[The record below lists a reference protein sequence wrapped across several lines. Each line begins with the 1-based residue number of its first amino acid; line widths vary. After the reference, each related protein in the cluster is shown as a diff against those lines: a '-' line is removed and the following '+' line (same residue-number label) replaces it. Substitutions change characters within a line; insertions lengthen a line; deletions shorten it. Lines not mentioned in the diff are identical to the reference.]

1 MAPEQAGEEHEE
13 TAIGPEANV
22 ALVIK
27 GIIKGIDKLLRGA
40 GMGGEKR
47 RSKKKEFWRMKE
59 KRKMPEEEE
68 VEYELGLAYT
78 EGLAIYAYTY
88 IYTNERARTRAR
100 THRPGHWRA
109 ILDVSSSK
117 TGQVSQAGRL
127 YLPQKAKES
136 HLWMRMCSSC
146 SSLRRRSL
154 KQLPFCCG

>member
-22 ALVIK
+22 VLVIK

-154 KQLPFCCG
+154 KQLPFCYG

>member
-1 MAPEQAGEEHEE
+1 
-13 TAIGPEANV
+13 
-22 ALVIK
+22 
-27 GIIKGIDKLLRGA
+27 
-40 GMGGEKR
+40 
-47 RSKKKEFWRMKE
+47 
-59 KRKMPEEEE
+59 MPEEEE